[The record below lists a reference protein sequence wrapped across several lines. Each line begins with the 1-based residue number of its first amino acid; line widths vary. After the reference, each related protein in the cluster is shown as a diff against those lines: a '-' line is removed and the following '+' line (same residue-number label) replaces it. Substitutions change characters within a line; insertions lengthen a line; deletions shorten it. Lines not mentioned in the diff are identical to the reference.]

1 MKSIGLFRVRLNI
14 SGENNL
20 YNDTNRLDFIAKFD
34 KLRVSA
40 RALAEK
46 ERKSFLKLSRNLC
59 QERFAVGT
67 GGYEDNYIFIR
78 KREERNLYS
87 FS

>member
-20 YNDTNRLDFIAKFD
+20 YNDANRLDFIAKSD
-34 KLRVSA
+34 KLRVFA

-46 ERKSFLKLSRNLC
+46 EWKGFLKLSRNLC
-59 QERFAVGT
+59 QEGFAVGT
-67 GGYEDNYIFIR
+67 GGYEDNSILIR
-78 KREERNLYS
+78 KGKNGI
-87 FS
+87 FKI